1 MPIYRI
7 TAPNGQTYRIEGPPG
22 ATDAE
27 VADAVMAQYPE
38 SGQATKQSTIGSEL
52 VGGAK
57 RVISSGRTG
66 LESIFSP
73 EEAAKTGVARSE
85 AIGKEAGEGASF
97 EALKRA
103 YEKEGLLG
111 AAKELPSQASRAL
124 AGQAAN
130 LALMYGGAKTGAALG
145 TAVAPGFGT
154 VAGGVLGAG
163 ATLLPQFMGS
173 NVERQ
178 AAEQMEAGK
187 DLNIDRAKAYTAAAI
202 QTGLESAGT
211 AFVLGK
217 RVVSGVLGITEDAAL
232 RTAKAQA
239 DLVKAAERSLA
250 ASAGRGAARG
260 TVEIPVEISQ
270 QIVERNQAGL
280 DLTSPEA
287 LKEYGES
294 AYQAALI
301 GTPLGGAGG
310 VMGRGQAR
318 AQLEQQNA
326 AEARAEQERIAG
338 RGPQVAPE
346 APVGT
351 QGALFTEEEMGKR
364 VLAPKE
370 TPITQPATTA
380 PRGEQLGLGLD
391 FQRDYADIIKERE
404 ALKQQ
409 PQTPEV
415 KARVAELN
423 NMVLGLHEQEVA
435 AIRAEKA
442 LEAEARARFPAFA
455 EAPEPAQQGLFPETE
470 GLFREPISIGEPRR
484 DKTVAQAVATAARQ
498 DQQDMVRALAEQQEQ
513 ERRGGQYRLPL
524 RNIPEDRNVRRDL
537 PIPARPTEITMQD
550 LEDIGVPMRTSK
562 RWMEQNVLGKTPAE
576 IQVLVGNNPDLLLGT
591 GSRAQI
597 LKYLTAP
604 VPEGFKEEPR
614 VTTPTKTN
622 LPKPRPQPRRGE
634 PSVGVFGELTSPELL
649 QPGSGV
655 PTAAGAPAT
664 PDGLGLAPAGQPISA
679 GAPTARAAQ
688 PTLTAPAVRTSDQV
702 MDEMRALR
710 EEQQSLL
717 TSAGK
722 RPAANSKARAR
733 WDEITNLL
741 TQKMAEWT
749 ELDRAERKAKGQNAP
764 VTPTPVA
771 TPVAPAVPA
780 AKPAVAAKP
789 TPKATPAKA
798 PQAPAPAI
806 TPEAVET
813 ETAEE
818 EAARKR
824 EAEDFKRRLE
834 ALEKK
839 VEKPALKA
847 ETPAPAP
854 KAEKPEP
861 KELPEKLREPVG
873 TSEFGMEEGEK
884 EIVRGPQ
891 GMLFPMSK
899 REEIEY
905 AERKQRGEAE
915 PETETPTTKDE
926 RQAELDFTKIPDAI
940 QKVADN
946 LKGTVAYY
954 GPDGSIIRT
963 YADRT
968 GNSIYVPVS
977 TKADYFTAGM
987 FGGALGI
994 KGIRGD
1000 VTKVFTQQQFDA
1012 LKAEVA
1018 RLEQQDAADAAKFPD
1033 GPFTGAKSNVVA
1045 GDSVDKR
1052 YTNYLT
1058 DLMKSLGLGDVRVFL
1073 YHGKDVKGRGDELHL
1088 HGDYYP
1094 ILARAEPDKGQDGA
1108 TRSIGPTG
1116 KDFMLFVNDNMSEE
1130 RTLEVIS
1137 HELGHMIKEI
1147 SYDNAPANVKTAIKN
1162 EYGDWVDSLK
1172 GKKKSDLIASL
1183 RNRYT
1188 TEQMENEGISDI
1200 DLSKMTAKDLSY
1212 WMGFDEWFADNV
1224 SRWATTSAKPLT
1236 ITEKFFSKVAQ
1247 KMRDLVALVTGRKFP
1262 PAKTVADF
1270 IDAMGPGSAD
1280 MWIAAANKSGAAKVQ
1295 PIQNSFSANYSA
1307 QDVVD
1312 SMGPLTPVDKRGL
1325 KDMIV
1330 GVQKE
1335 GDPTR
1340 GVKFR
1345 VAAVDSAAAIEEKF
1359 SRTFNGAV
1367 RDNLGKINPMG
1378 LYRQAQDY
1386 SKILLEYFQKGT
1398 LTKDKTTGL
1407 YRTEGTADG
1416 APADVFPLIYAWG
1429 KKTGRTNEQAEQ
1441 FASRVLEAKRLD
1453 EVLKV
1458 NPDFPKHIPDRD
1470 RAILVAEYNSDPAF
1484 AKMNAAMDKPRIAL
1498 INKMVEVGRLSKEK
1512 AEEWKSV
1519 IGYVPFDRI
1528 NNFDE
1533 KFYAVKKTSGRS
1545 PLMLTKD
1552 PELVGS
1558 FTRPVG
1564 NVFENYMNTMGWMV
1578 GQVMN
1583 NDARVQTLRGLQSLG
1598 FTGKPSP
1605 VKGTENRSAKAFVDG
1620 EAMYW
1625 ELPSHYD
1632 VAAFQDLNPPKM
1644 AIMRTLGAF
1653 SNILRKS
1660 VTILPPF
1667 ALKQVTDDVQ
1677 RAMLT
1682 SGVKNPG
1689 ALLRMSLAN
1698 FGKLAVAELR
1708 GIQHPIVKE
1717 FGALGLTGEYDFQ
1730 QGKPAVSLLQDLG
1743 YRERKVA
1750 GSKTL
1755 GTILHRLD
1763 GITRASDLAVRKAI
1777 YDQTLKESNQDQLL
1791 AQTRAR
1797 EFINFRRRGASEII
1811 AVGTATIPFFN
1822 AYMQGMDVLYR
1833 AASGKDSSSSVG
1845 RAQARQLFWSRAGTV
1860 AALSAMYALIA
1871 GDDEDYKDMDLRTRN
1886 GNWILPGGYKIPV
1899 PGELGA
1905 IFKVIPE
1912 TVIEY
1917 LRRSGT
1923 PEEQTALEAIRASLK
1938 YMSEQYIERT
1948 VPIPQAVKP
1957 LIEAWTNYSFF
1968 TGRELE
1974 GIYQKQQ
1981 DPSMRT
1987 TSRTSEL
1994 AQAISN
2000 FSRDVIG
2007 VDAVSPIQIDNM
2019 LNGYFGSTA
2028 ALVTMTTD
2036 SLLNPTR
2043 IDRPLHKYA
2052 LLSNYMYDPI
2062 GTRSLTEFYEE
2073 REKVG
2078 VANNTLRQLMKTD
2091 IDRAEKYAN
2100 EHVMELQMEGAINST
2115 LEQLERTRA
2124 YRKFL
2129 NSVDG
2134 AKEMSK
2140 EERESELKEIK
2151 KIEVEL
2157 TGWLREAKTELR
2169 KAQ

>member
-1 MPIYRI
+1 
-7 TAPNGQTYRIEGPPG
+7 
-22 ATDAE
+22 
-27 VADAVMAQYPE
+27 
-38 SGQATKQSTIGSEL
+38 
-52 VGGAK
+52 
-57 RVISSGRTG
+57 
-66 LESIFSP
+66 
-73 EEAAKTGVARSE
+73 
-85 AIGKEAGEGASF
+85 
-97 EALKRA
+97 
-103 YEKEGLLG
+103 
-111 AAKELPSQASRAL
+111 
-124 AGQAAN
+124 
-130 LALMYGGAKTGAALG
+130 
-145 TAVAPGFGT
+145 
-154 VAGGVLGAG
+154 
-163 ATLLPQFMGS
+163 
-173 NVERQ
+173 
-178 AAEQMEAGK
+178 
-187 DLNIDRAKAYTAAAI
+187 
-202 QTGLESAGT
+202 
-211 AFVLGK
+211 
-217 RVVSGVLGITEDAAL
+217 
-232 RTAKAQA
+232 
-239 DLVKAAERSLA
+239 
-250 ASAGRGAARG
+250 
-260 TVEIPVEISQ
+260 
-270 QIVERNQAGL
+270 
-280 DLTSPEA
+280 
-287 LKEYGES
+287 
-294 AYQAALI
+294 
-301 GTPLGGAGG
+301 
-310 VMGRGQAR
+310 
-318 AQLEQQNA
+318 
-326 AEARAEQERIAG
+326 
-338 RGPQVAPE
+338 
-346 APVGT
+346 
-351 QGALFTEEEMGKR
+351 
-364 VLAPKE
+364 
-370 TPITQPATTA
+370 
-380 PRGEQLGLGLD
+380 
-391 FQRDYADIIKERE
+391 
-404 ALKQQ
+404 
-409 PQTPEV
+409 
-415 KARVAELN
+415 
-423 NMVLGLHEQEVA
+423 
-435 AIRAEKA
+435 
-442 LEAEARARFPAFA
+442 
-455 EAPEPAQQGLFPETE
+455 
-470 GLFREPISIGEPRR
+470 
-484 DKTVAQAVATAARQ
+484 
-498 DQQDMVRALAEQQEQ
+498 
-513 ERRGGQYRLPL
+513 
-524 RNIPEDRNVRRDL
+524 
-537 PIPARPTEITMQD
+537 
-550 LEDIGVPMRTSK
+550 
-562 RWMEQNVLGKTPAE
+562 
-576 IQVLVGNNPDLLLGT
+576 
-591 GSRAQI
+591 
-597 LKYLTAP
+597 
-604 VPEGFKEEPR
+604 
-614 VTTPTKTN
+614 
-622 LPKPRPQPRRGE
+622 
-634 PSVGVFGELTSPELL
+634 
-649 QPGSGV
+649 
-655 PTAAGAPAT
+655 
-664 PDGLGLAPAGQPISA
+664 
-679 GAPTARAAQ
+679 
-688 PTLTAPAVRTSDQV
+688 

-722 RPAANSKARAR
+722 RPAVNSKARAR
-733 WDEITNLL
+733 WDEITDLL
-741 TQKMAEWT
+741 NQKMAEWT
-749 ELDRAERKAKGQNAP
+749 ELDRAERSAKGQNAP
-764 VTPTPVA
+764 ITPTPVA
-771 TPVAPAVPA
+771 TTVAPAVPA

-789 TPKATPAKA
+789 TPKAAPAKKGK
-798 PQAPAPAI
+798 APAPAGA
-806 TPEAVET
+806 PEAVEV

-818 EAARKR
+818 EATRKR

-839 VEKPALKA
+839 VEKPAPKA
-847 ETPAPAP
+847 EAPAP
-854 KAEKPEP
+854 KAEKAEP

-915 PETETPTTKDE
+915 PEAETPTTKDE

-946 LKGTVAYY
+946 LKGTVAYH

-1018 RLEQQDAADAAKFPD
+1018 NLEQQDAADAAKFPD

-1058 DLMKSLGLGDVRVFL
+1058 ELMQSLGLGDVRVFL

-1116 KDFMLFVNDNMSEE
+1116 KDFMLFVNDGMSEA

-1137 HELGHMIKEI
+1137 HELGHMIKDI

-1162 EYGDWVDSLK
+1162 EYNDWVDSLK
-1172 GKKKSDLIASL
+1172 GKKKADLVVSL

-1188 TEQMENEGISDI
+1188 TEQMESEGISNI
-1200 DLSKMTAKDLSY
+1200 DLSKMTTKDLSY

-1247 KMRDLVALVTGRKFP
+1247 MMRDLVALVSGRKFP

-1270 IDAMGPGSAD
+1270 IDAMGPGSAE
-1280 MWIAAANKSGAAKVQ
+1280 MWLATANKTGAAKVR
-1295 PIQNSFSANYSA
+1295 PIQNSLSANYTA

-1335 GDPTR
+1335 GDPSR

-1407 YRTEGTADG
+1407 YRTIGTADG

-1498 INKMVEVGRLSKEK
+1498 INKMVDVGRLSKEK

-1583 NDARVQTLRGLQSLG
+1583 NDARVQTLRGLQGLG
-1598 FTGKPSP
+1598 FTSAPSRVP
-1605 VKGTENRSAKAFVDG
+1605 GTEGKTAKAFVDG

-1625 ELPSHYD
+1625 ELPSRYD

-1644 AIMRTLGAF
+1644 AILRTLGAF

-1730 QGKPAVSLLQDLG
+1730 QGKPAMSLLQDLG
-1743 YRERKVA
+1743 YRKRGTFE
-1750 GSKTL
+1750 
-1755 GTILHRLD
+1755 TILHRLD

-2140 EERESELKEIK
+2140 EERESELKELK
-2151 KIEVEL
+2151 KIEIEL
-2157 TGWLREAKTELR
+2157 TGWVREAKTELR

>member
-1 MPIYRI
+1 MAYTVALPDGRTVEFPDDLPKDKAAAIIRQQFPDLG
-7 TAPNGQTYRIEGPPG
+7 APET
-22 ATDAE
+22 T
-27 VADAVMAQYPE
+27 M
-38 SGQATKQSTIGSEL
+38 L
-52 VGGAK
+52 GGAK
-57 RVISSGRTG
+57 ELFKGLVPGAVGLVESAATGASALLPESLEKSAREKIKSVATAAKEPFAAAPGYEEAIPRKLGEAIGSTAPFLLAGPLGLAGRAAAVGLGVGAGAGEARTRAETEGATG
-66 LESIFSP
+66 DQRGTATALGTIPGALEAFAPFRILARIPEAATASAVQTVKRALIAGG
-73 EEAAKTGVARSE
+73 EEAAQE
-85 AIGKEAGEGASF
+85 AASGLAQNMIAQGIYKP
-97 EALKRA
+97 EQALI
-103 YEKEGLLG
+103 EGLG
-111 AAKELPSQASRAL
+111 E
-124 AGQAAN
+124 QAA
-130 LALMYGGAKTGAALG
+130 YGGATGAIVQGLMDLALG
-145 TAVAPGFGT
+145 
-154 VAGGVLGAG
+154 
-163 ATLLPQFMGS
+163 
-173 NVERQ
+173 R
-178 AAEQMEAGK
+178 
-187 DLNIDRAKAYTAAAI
+187 R
-202 QTGLESAGT
+202 
-211 AFVLGK
+211 
-217 RVVSGVLGITEDAAL
+217 
-232 RTAKAQA
+232 
-239 DLVKAAERSLA
+239 
-250 ASAGRGAARG
+250 ARG
-260 TVEIPVEISQ
+260 ST
-270 QIVERNQAGL
+270 
-280 DLTSPEA
+280 
-287 LKEYGES
+287 
-294 AYQAALI
+294 
-301 GTPLGGAGG
+301 TPPPPP
-310 VMGRGQAR
+310 
-318 AQLEQQNA
+318 
-326 AEARAEQERIAG
+326 RAEP
-338 RGPQVAPE
+338 GPQITPE

-351 QGALFTEEEMGKR
+351 QGALFSEEEMGKR
-364 VLAPKE
+364 VPTPKE
-370 TPITQPATTA
+370 VPEPKVAAVQQ
-380 PRGEQLGLGLD
+380 GEQLGLGLD
-391 FQRDYADIIKERE
+391 FQREYPDIIKERE

-409 PQTPEV
+409 PQTAEV
-415 KARVAELN
+415 KARIAELN
-423 NMVLGLHEQEVA
+423 DMVLGLHEQEVA
-435 AIRAEKA
+435 SIRAEKQVN
-442 LEAEARARFPAFA
+442 AETRDMFPGLS
-455 EAPEPAQQGLFPETE
+455 EEPAQASLFPELEVVRPDTAIP
-470 GLFREPISIGEPRR
+470 EPIRR
-484 DKTVAQAVATAARQ
+484 LTREQEEARRRLDTSDAQATADAAQ
-498 DQQDMVRALAEQQEQ
+498 KEQ
-513 ERRGGQYRLPL
+513 ERKGGQYRLPL
-524 RNIPEDRNVRRDL
+524 RTVPEDRNVKRDL
-537 PIPARPTEITMQD
+537 TIPARPTEITMQD

-576 IQVLVGNNPDLLLGT
+576 IQVIVGNNPDLLLGT
-591 GSRAQI
+591 GARAQI

-604 VPEGFKEEPR
+604 VPESFKEAPR
-614 VTTPTKTN
+614 VTTPTQTN
-622 LPKPRPQPRRGE
+622 KFKPRTQPRRGE
-634 PSVGVFGELTSPELL
+634 PSVGVSGELASPELL
-649 QPGSGV
+649 QPRTGV
-655 PTAAGAPAT
+655 PATAGAPAT
-664 PDGLGLAPAGQPISA
+664 PDGLGLAPAGQPIGA
-679 GAPTARAAQ
+679 GAPAARAAQ
-688 PTLTAPAVRTSDQV
+688 PTLTTPTKRTSDQV

-710 EEQQSLL
+710 EEQQLLL

-722 RPAANSKARAR
+722 RPAVKSKARAR
-733 WDEITNLL
+733 WDEITDLL

-749 ELDRAERKAKGQNAP
+749 ELDKAERSAKGQNAP

-771 TPVAPAVPA
+771 TTVTPAVPA

-798 PQAPAPAI
+798 PQAPAPAV

-818 EAARKR
+818 EATRKR
-824 EAEDFKRRLE
+824 EAEEMRRALE
-834 ALEKK
+834 APTAKPAPK
-839 VEKPALKA
+839 VE
-847 ETPAPAP
+847 APAP
-854 KAEKPEP
+854 KAEKPAT
-861 KELPEKLREPVG
+861 KEIPDKLREPVG

-884 EIVRGPQ
+884 EIQRGPQ

-899 REEIEY
+899 REEIAY

-915 PETETPTTKDE
+915 PAEETPTTDK

-940 QKVADN
+940 QKVADT
-946 LKGTVAYY
+946 LKGTVAYH

-968 GNSIYVPVS
+968 GNSIYIPVS

-1000 VTKVFTQQQFDA
+1000 VTKIFTQQQFDA

-1018 RLEQQDAADAAKFPD
+1018 KLEQQDAADAAKFPD

-1052 YTNYLT
+1052 YTKYLT
-1058 DLMKSLGLGDVRVFL
+1058 ELMQSLGLGDVRVFL

-1108 TRSIGPTG
+1108 TRSIGPSG
-1116 KDFMLFVNDNMSEE
+1116 KDFMLFVNDNMSEA

-1137 HELGHMIKEI
+1137 HELGHMIQAI
-1147 SYDNAPANVKTAIKN
+1147 SYENAPANVKTAIKN
-1162 EYGDWVDSLK
+1162 EYNDWVDNLK
-1172 GKKKSDLIASL
+1172 GKKKADLVASL

-1188 TEQMENEGISDI
+1188 TEQMESEGISDI

-1247 KMRDLVALVTGRKFP
+1247 MMRDLVALVTSRKFP

-1270 IDAMGPGSAD
+1270 VDAMGPGSAN
-1280 MWIAAANKSGAAKVQ
+1280 MWLATANPPGAAKVQ
-1295 PIQNSFSANYSA
+1295 PIQNSLSANYSA
-1307 QDVVD
+1307 QDVVN
-1312 SMGPLTPVDKRGL
+1312 SLGPLTPLNERSVKQ
-1325 KDMIV
+1325 MV
-1330 GVQKE
+1330 FGVQKE
-1335 GDPTR
+1335 GDPSA

-1345 VAAVDSAAAIEEKF
+1345 VAAADSAAAIEEKF

-1386 SKILLEYFQKGT
+1386 SKILLEYFQKGA
-1398 LTKDKTTGL
+1398 LTKDKDTGL
-1407 YRTEGTADG
+1407 YRTIGTADG

-1458 NPDFPKHIPDRD
+1458 NPDFPKHLSDRD
-1470 RAILVAEYNSDPAF
+1470 RAVLVAEYNSDPVF
-1484 AKMNAAMDKPRIAL
+1484 AKMNAVMDKPRLAL
-1498 INKMVEVGRLSKEK
+1498 INKMVDVGRLSKEK

-1519 IGYVPFDRI
+1519 VGYVPFDRI
-1528 NNFDE
+1528 VDFTD
-1533 KFYAVKKTSGRS
+1533 KFSTVKKTTGRS
-1545 PLMLTKD
+1545 PLTLTKD

-1558 FTRPVG
+1558 FKRPVG
-1564 NVFENYMNTMGWMV
+1564 NVFENYLNTMGWMV

-1583 NDARVQTLRGLQSLG
+1583 NDARIQTLRGLEDLG
-1598 FTGKPSP
+1598 FTGKASRVP
-1605 VKGTENRSAKAFVDG
+1605 GTEGKTAKAYVGG

-1625 ELPSHYD
+1625 ELPSRYD

-1644 AIMRTLGAF
+1644 AFMRTLGAF

-1717 FGALGLTGEYDFQ
+1717 FGALGLTGEYDFEA
-1730 QGKPAVSLLQDLG
+1730 GKPAVSLLKDLG
-1743 YRERKVA
+1743 YRER
-1750 GSKTL
+1750 GRFE
-1755 GTILHRLD
+1755 TILHRLD

-1777 YDQTLKESNQDQLL
+1777 YEQTLKESNNDMLL

-1797 EFINFRRRGASEII
+1797 EFINFRRRGASEVI
-1811 AVGTATIPFFN
+1811 AVATATIPFFN
-1822 AYMQGMDVLYR
+1822 AYVQGMDVLYR

-1860 AALSAMYALIA
+1860 AGLSAMYALIA

-1923 PEEQTALEAIRASLK
+1923 PEEQTALEAIRASMK

-2019 LNGYFGSTA
+2019 LSGYFGSTA

-2062 GTRSLTEFYEE
+2062 GTRSLTEFYDE

-2078 VANNTLRQLMKTD
+2078 RANNTLRQLMKTD
-2091 IDRAEKYAN
+2091 IARAESYA
-2100 EHVMELQMEGAINST
+2100 EAHQEELALESAINST

-2129 NSVDG
+2129 NSPDG
-2134 AKEMSK
+2134 AADMSK
-2140 EERESELKEIK
+2140 DERESELKELK
-2151 KIEVEL
+2151 TIEVDL
-2157 TGWLREAKTELR
+2157 TRWLREAKTEIR

>member
-1 MPIYRI
+1 
-7 TAPNGQTYRIEGPPG
+7 
-22 ATDAE
+22 
-27 VADAVMAQYPE
+27 
-38 SGQATKQSTIGSEL
+38 
-52 VGGAK
+52 
-57 RVISSGRTG
+57 
-66 LESIFSP
+66 
-73 EEAAKTGVARSE
+73 
-85 AIGKEAGEGASF
+85 
-97 EALKRA
+97 
-103 YEKEGLLG
+103 
-111 AAKELPSQASRAL
+111 
-124 AGQAAN
+124 
-130 LALMYGGAKTGAALG
+130 
-145 TAVAPGFGT
+145 
-154 VAGGVLGAG
+154 
-163 ATLLPQFMGS
+163 
-173 NVERQ
+173 
-178 AAEQMEAGK
+178 
-187 DLNIDRAKAYTAAAI
+187 
-202 QTGLESAGT
+202 
-211 AFVLGK
+211 
-217 RVVSGVLGITEDAAL
+217 
-232 RTAKAQA
+232 
-239 DLVKAAERSLA
+239 
-250 ASAGRGAARG
+250 
-260 TVEIPVEISQ
+260 
-270 QIVERNQAGL
+270 
-280 DLTSPEA
+280 
-287 LKEYGES
+287 
-294 AYQAALI
+294 
-301 GTPLGGAGG
+301 
-310 VMGRGQAR
+310 
-318 AQLEQQNA
+318 
-326 AEARAEQERIAG
+326 
-338 RGPQVAPE
+338 
-346 APVGT
+346 
-351 QGALFTEEEMGKR
+351 
-364 VLAPKE
+364 
-370 TPITQPATTA
+370 
-380 PRGEQLGLGLD
+380 
-391 FQRDYADIIKERE
+391 
-404 ALKQQ
+404 
-409 PQTPEV
+409 
-415 KARVAELN
+415 
-423 NMVLGLHEQEVA
+423 
-435 AIRAEKA
+435 
-442 LEAEARARFPAFA
+442 
-455 EAPEPAQQGLFPETE
+455 
-470 GLFREPISIGEPRR
+470 
-484 DKTVAQAVATAARQ
+484 
-498 DQQDMVRALAEQQEQ
+498 
-513 ERRGGQYRLPL
+513 
-524 RNIPEDRNVRRDL
+524 
-537 PIPARPTEITMQD
+537 
-550 LEDIGVPMRTSK
+550 
-562 RWMEQNVLGKTPAE
+562 
-576 IQVLVGNNPDLLLGT
+576 
-591 GSRAQI
+591 
-597 LKYLTAP
+597 
-604 VPEGFKEEPR
+604 
-614 VTTPTKTN
+614 
-622 LPKPRPQPRRGE
+622 
-634 PSVGVFGELTSPELL
+634 
-649 QPGSGV
+649 
-655 PTAAGAPAT
+655 
-664 PDGLGLAPAGQPISA
+664 
-679 GAPTARAAQ
+679 
-688 PTLTAPAVRTSDQV
+688 
-702 MDEMRALR
+702 
-710 EEQQSLL
+710 
-717 TSAGK
+717 
-722 RPAANSKARAR
+722 
-733 WDEITNLL
+733 
-741 TQKMAEWT
+741 
-749 ELDRAERKAKGQNAP
+749 
-764 VTPTPVA
+764 
-771 TPVAPAVPA
+771 
-780 AKPAVAAKP
+780 VAAKP
-789 TPKATPAKA
+789 TPKAAPAKKGK
-798 PQAPAPAI
+798 APAPAV
-806 TPEAVET
+806 TPEAVEV

-824 EAEDFKRRLE
+824 EAEEMRKALE
-834 ALEKK
+834 APTA
-839 VEKPALKA
+839 KPTPKA
-847 ETPAPAP
+847 EAPAP
-854 KAEKPEP
+854 KAEKPAPKTEAAPEPEPEVVSPFDAIAKYKAIKAKAEAATKNKPKAELSYAEKATLSEATLQERVASGDVRGALQAILTAP
-861 KELPEKLREPVG
+861 KELYNDLDRAVARRILLSSKLPTIQVVA
-873 TSEFGMEEGEK
+873 EGDLGK
-884 EIVRGPQ
+884 
-891 GMLFPMSK
+891 
-899 REEIEY
+899 
-905 AERKQRGEAE
+905 
-915 PETETPTTKDE
+915 
-926 RQAELDFTKIPDAI
+926 
-940 QKVADN
+940 ADD
-946 LKGTVAYY
+946 GTVVAGQYDAVSDTISLA
-954 GPDGSIIRT
+954 DG
-963 YADRT
+963 
-968 GNSIYVPVS
+968 YVGAHTMLHELMHGFTHRAIESHLAGKTNNAGVRALQELYDHV
-977 TKADYFTAGM
+977 TKADP
-987 FGGALGI
+987 
-994 KGIRGD
+994 
-1000 VTKVFTQQQFDA
+1000 VA
-1012 LKAEVA
+1012 LKTYGMTNLSEFAAEAMSNKAFQAVLQKIPYRRTNAFTEFA
-1018 RLEQQDAADAAKFPD
+1018 RRVLQVLGLAPTDTHTSLAAAMISVDNIMTSGRQMQIAE
-1033 GPFTGAKSNVVA
+1033 TGTSVA
-1045 GDSVDKR
+1045 G
-1052 YTNYLT
+1052 
-1058 DLMKSLGLGDVRVFL
+1058 
-1073 YHGKDVKGRGDELHL
+1073 
-1088 HGDYYP
+1088 
-1094 ILARAEPDKGQDGA
+1094 AQDTPKA
-1108 TRSIGPTG
+1108 
-1116 KDFMLFVNDNMSEE
+1116 
-1130 RTLEVIS
+1130 
-1137 HELGHMIKEI
+1137 
-1147 SYDNAPANVKTAIKN
+1147 
-1162 EYGDWVDSLK
+1162 
-1172 GKKKSDLIASL
+1172 
-1183 RNRYT
+1183 
-1188 TEQMENEGISDI
+1188 Q
-1200 DLSKMTAKDLSY
+1200 
-1212 WMGFDEWFADNV
+1212 
-1224 SRWATTSAKPLT
+1224 
-1236 ITEKFFSKVAQ
+1236 FSK
-1247 KMRDLVALVTGRKFP
+1247 
-1262 PAKTVADF
+1262 
-1270 IDAMGPGSAD
+1270 S
-1280 MWIAAANKSGAAKVQ
+1280 
-1295 PIQNSFSANYSA
+1295 YSA

-1335 GDPTR
+1335 GDPSR

-1583 NDARVQTLRGLQSLG
+1583 NDARVQTLRGLQGLG
-1598 FTGKPSP
+1598 FTGKPSRVP
-1605 VKGTENRSAKAFVDG
+1605 GTENRSAKAFVDG

-1777 YDQTLKESNQDQLL
+1777 YEQTLLESNQDQLL

-2036 SLLNPTR
+2036 SLLNPSR

-2140 EERESELKEIK
+2140 EERESELKELK
-2151 KIEVEL
+2151 KIEIEL
-2157 TGWLREAKTELR
+2157 TGWVREAKTELR